1 MFILQIQKSHSA
13 SFIYF
18 ELLQVSAMV
27 QASQGGSTCSQKKKK
42 ELKSRKNVSLSS
54 NKRMCF
60 DTLSDELSMQ
70 TSRLQRLVGYIT
82 YGFFESNKNR
92 ENQKVHP
99 TQKKKKNNQRIQLQS
114 VTSFS
119 PFPFPVLLHRP
130 GKEASRCPRWSSS
143 ETRNRCSPLSE
154 EAFPLNK
161 YDGVYPSET
170 FQPVNARCSFAGT
183 AFLFVPWPRWVAVI
197 TVARSHS

>member
-1 MFILQIQKSHSA
+1 ML
-13 SFIYF
+13 
-18 ELLQVSAMV
+18 
-27 QASQGGSTCSQKKKK
+27 TKKKK

-70 TSRLQRLVGYIT
+70 TSRLQRLVGYIM

-99 TQKKKKNNQRIQLQS
+99 TQKKKEPKNSTPVCDQLLS
-114 VTSFS
+114 LPSS
-119 PFPFPVLLHRP
+119 VLLHRP
-130 GKEASRCPRWSSS
+130 GKEASRCPRRSSS
-143 ETRNRCSPLSE
+143 ETRSRCSQFSE

-161 YDGVYPSET
+161 YDRIYPSET

-183 AFLFVPWPRWVAVI
+183 AFLHVCAVAQVGS
-197 TVARSHS
+197 SHYRGP